1 MKIKEFKIGSK
12 KVGQNNPCFISL
24 EIGGTWT
31 SFSDAKKLIRES
43 AKSGADAVKFQLF
56 LPGETN
62 KMIKNKDL
70 KMNFKT
76 SKGEK
81 SGNIFDILQ
90 KRELTKS
97 QWKNLVDYS
106 HKLGVSF
113 ICTANFPETIDFLKK
128 IKADAIKISKGDIN
142 NVLLINHAAKKK
154 LPIILDGREKIS
166 DIDKAVKICEKN
178 HNKKILIMHC
188 PSGYPAEAAGVHLSA
203 ISKIKSKYPYP
214 VGYADHSQE
223 DIMNYAAVGLGAKM
237 LEKTIT
243 SNKKTQEIEHLM
255 SLEIGELSTFVK
267 NIREIEE
274 AMGDPKIL
282 FRSRVNEETR
292 RSLIAKETIQKGEKI
307 SSKNITF
314 QRPGNLGISASE
326 GLRILNKKA
335 NCLIEKGTSLKPN
348 MIKNFNK

>member
-1 MKIKEFKIGSK
+1 MHGFQNYPTDYKDIK
-12 KVGQNNPCFISL
+12 L
-24 EIGGTWT
+24 ERMN
-31 SFSDAKKLIRES
+31 KLSI
-43 AKSGADAVKFQLF
+43 LF
-56 LPGETN
+56 
-62 KMIKNKDL
+62 
-70 KMNFKT
+70 
-76 SKGEK
+76 
-81 SGNIFDILQ
+81 
-90 KRELTKS
+90 
-97 QWKNLVDYS
+97 NL
-106 HKLGVSF
+106 
-113 ICTANFPETIDFLKK
+113 
-128 IKADAIKISKGDIN
+128 
-142 NVLLINHAAKKK
+142 
-154 LPIILDGREKIS
+154 
-166 DIDKAVKICEKN
+166 
-178 HNKKILIMHC
+178 
-188 PSGYPAEAAGVHLSA
+188 
-203 ISKIKSKYPYP
+203 P